1 MFIVN
6 LTYIKPLEE
15 VEKHLQQHIIFLEQH
30 YKKGYFTASDRKI
43 QESVVLFSPNQTIKN

>member
-30 YKKGYFTASDRKI
+30 YKKAILSRLVEKI
-43 QESVVLFSPNQTIKN
+43 QEPVVLFSQKQTIKN